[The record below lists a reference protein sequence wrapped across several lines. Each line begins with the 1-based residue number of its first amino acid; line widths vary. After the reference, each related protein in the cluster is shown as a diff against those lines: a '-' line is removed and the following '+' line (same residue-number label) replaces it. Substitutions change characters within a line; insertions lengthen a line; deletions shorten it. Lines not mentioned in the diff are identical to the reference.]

1 MKLHLPRP
9 RPLAAAIASHD
20 NGFNLV
26 RLVCA
31 LLVVVFHAWSMN
43 LAQPGASDPVSRLL
57 APNTDLGSLAVGV
70 FFLISG
76 IFVTQS
82 WARDPHLP
90 RFALRR
96 AARILPG
103 LFVCL
108 LLTTVLAVVFFST
121 HGWHGLF
128 ERATWRYV
136 FGNTVLHGLRYI
148 IPPSE
153 LSLPGV
159 LDGQPLNGSLWT
171 LYWEG
176 RMYVMVA
183 LLGLCAVLPLL
194 TWLRGAAVFLLLA
207 ANLFPDVAAG
217 YIWEVR
223 MWSLFLCG
231 MLIYTLGAEL
241 RIGFVQVVCA
251 AALLALNATRW
262 AALTPSPLTWF
273 GIALLACTLA
283 LSTGSAA
290 APLRHLQRHDYSYGL
305 YIYHWP
311 VLLMLRASL
320 PPIGPVATTALAI
333 LATGILAMLSWHWV
347 EAPAQA
353 LARRWLKRGA
363 AARDAA
369 ADQAA
374 QLLH

>member
-1 MKLHLPRP
+1 MKLQFPQP

-31 LLVVVFHAWSMN
+31 LLVVVFHGWSMN
-43 LAQPGASDPVSRLL
+43 LAQPGVSDPVSRML
-57 APNTDLGSLAVGV
+57 APNGDLGGLAVGV

-82 WARDPHLP
+82 WVRDPHLL

-96 AARILPG
+96 VARILPG

-108 LLTTVLAVVFFST
+108 LVTTVVAVLFFSP

-136 FGNTVLHGLRYI
+136 FGNTVLHRLRYI

-153 LSLPGV
+153 LSLAGV

-183 LLGLCAVLPLL
+183 LIGLCAALPLL

-223 MWSLFLCG
+223 MWSLFLSG
-231 MLIYTLGAEL
+231 MLLYTFSAEL
-241 RIGFVQVVCA
+241 RVGAMHAAGALVFV
-251 AALLALNATRW
+251 ALNATRW
-262 AALTPSPLTWF
+262 ADLTPSPLTWF
-273 GIALLACTLA
+273 GIALFACTLA
-283 LSTGSAA
+283 LSAGSAA
-290 APLRHLQRHDYSYGL
+290 APLRHLQRHDYSYGI

-320 PPIGPVATTALAI
+320 PPLGPVATTALAI
-333 LATGILAMLSWHWV
+333 LATGIMAMLSWHFV

-353 LARRWLKRGA
+353 LARRWLKRSA
-363 AARDAA
+363 AAQASR
-369 ADQAA
+369 ADQSGE
-374 QLLH
+374 LLH